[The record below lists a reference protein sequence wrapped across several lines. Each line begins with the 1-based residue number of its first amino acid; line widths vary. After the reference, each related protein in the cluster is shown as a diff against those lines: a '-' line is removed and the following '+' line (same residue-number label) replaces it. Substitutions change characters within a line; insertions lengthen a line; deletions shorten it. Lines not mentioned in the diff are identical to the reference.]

1 MKKLIA
7 KQASAVLAGSARLF
21 VSIMKPMFHSPE
33 APKEL
38 RK

>member
-1 MKKLIA
+1 MNKMVA
-7 KQASAVLAGSARLF
+7 KHASAALTASARFF
-21 VSIMKPMFHSPE
+21 VSIMKPAFYSPE

>member
-1 MKKLIA
+1 MKASMA
-7 KQASAVLAGSARLF
+7 KQASAALEASARF
-21 VSIMKPMFHSPE
+21 FASVMKIGLHSPE

>member
-1 MKKLIA
+1 MKASMA
-7 KQASAVLAGSARLF
+7 KHASAALEASARFF
-21 VSIMKPMFHSPE
+21 VSVMKLGFHSPE

>member
-1 MKKLIA
+1 MKKALA
-7 KQASAVLAGSARLF
+7 KQASAVLAGSARFF
-21 VSIMKPMFHSPE
+21 VSIMKPMIHSPE

>member
-1 MKKLIA
+1 MKSFIA
-7 KQASAVLAGSARLF
+7 KQTSSMLEASARFFATV
-21 VSIMKPMFHSPE
+21 MKIGLHSPE

>member
-1 MKKLIA
+1 MKALVA
-7 KQASAVLAGSARLF
+7 KRASAALEASARFF
-21 VSIMKPMFHSPE
+21 VSVMKISLHSPE

>member
-1 MKKLIA
+1 MKKIVA
-7 KQASAVLAGSARLF
+7 RSASKALASSARLF
-21 VSIMKPMFHSPE
+21 TAVLKPMFHSPE

>member
-1 MKKLIA
+1 MKSSMA
-7 KQASAVLAGSARLF
+7 KHASVALEASARFFA
-21 VSIMKPMFHSPE
+21 SILKIGLHSPE

>member
-1 MKKLIA
+1 MKKKIA
-7 KQASAVLAGSARLF
+7 KHASAALEASARFF
-21 VSIMKPMFHSPE
+21 VSIMKLGFHSPE